1 VSVVPFVPEHPGA
14 AGLGVTEPATGLV
27 FVELS
32 QEWGAH
38 TPVFPGFADIRVR
51 RVTTHATHGVLAQN
65 FVSVMH
71 HGTHVNAPL
80 HLVQRGA
87 GVGEL
92 GLETFFGNGK
102 VLSVPKG
109 EWELIEPAD
118 LEAAATGGASPGS
131 PGAADVGDGD
141 IVVINTGWHH
151 KYSDSIEYF
160 GHGPGLSKAAARWLV
175 DRGVKLVGIDTAT
188 IDHPLATSLAQR
200 YRELGPLIKELPRR
214 YAAHTGRQPSDD
226 HPEWSPAHRTLL
238 AAGIPTIENV
248 GADVDAV
255 SGRWCT
261 FQAYPWFWPEGDACV
276 VRLVAILDPTG
287 DYRLESGS

>member
-1 VSVVPFVPEHPGA
+1 MRVVPFVAEQPATDGS
-14 AGLGVTEPATGLV
+14 GVTEPDTGLV

-38 TPVFPGFADIRVR
+38 TPVFPGFKDIQVR
-51 RVTTHATHGVLAQN
+51 RVTTHATHGVLAQHYAT
-65 FVSVMH
+65 VIH

-80 HLVQRGA
+80 HLVQGGA

-92 GLETFFGNGK
+92 SLETFFGNGK
-102 VLSVPKG
+102 VLPVPKG
-109 EWELIEPAD
+109 EWELVEPAD
-118 LEAAATGGASPGS
+118 LAASGGDIGE
-131 PGAADVGDGD
+131 GD

-151 KYSDSIEYF
+151 RYSDSIEYF
-160 GHGPGLSKAAARWLV
+160 GHGPGLSNAAAGWLV

-188 IDHPLATSLAQR
+188 IDHPLATSLAQS
-200 YRELGPLIKELPRR
+200 YRGLGPLIKELPRR
-214 YAAHTGRQPSDD
+214 YAARTGRQPAED
-226 HPEWSPAHRTLL
+226 HPEWNPAHRTLL

-248 GADVDAV
+248 GADLDVV
-255 SGRWCT
+255 SGRWCA
-261 FQAYPWFWPEGDACV
+261 FQAFPWFWPEGDACV